1 MGANYFEQLGRE
13 LLQQKRLMDKL
24 KEENRE
30 LRRQLA
36 ELREGRGI
44 FLKIGDQ
51 RFALL
56 AGEAAVAHENN
67 TIRADNKDTS
77 VRRTD
82 NPAPQLEKRVTED
95 TLKHSRAEQESVPI
109 EAAKTK
115 EVPFL
120 EEVMLDE
127 FASALTNPIPGAP
140 ATSGPKEKQKNAY
153 EEQRRLRQ
161 DLQGSYI
168 LE

>member
-1 MGANYFEQLGRE
+1 MGENYFEQLGRE

-56 AGEAAVAHENN
+56 ANGETVALENN
-67 TIRADNKDTS
+67 MDNTDPSIRRAGNS
-77 VRRTD
+77 
-82 NPAPQLEKRVTED
+82 APLSEKSAAEE
-95 TLKHSRAEQESVPI
+95 TLQRSRKEKEPVPV
-109 EAAKTK
+109 ETAKAK

-127 FASALTNPIPGAP
+127 FASALTNPVPSTP
-140 ATSGPKEKQKNAY
+140 TTPGPKEKQKNAY
-153 EEQRRLRQ
+153 EEQKRLRQ

>member
-1 MGANYFEQLGRE
+1 MGTNYFEQLGKE
-13 LLQQKRLMDKL
+13 ILHQKRLMDKL
-24 KEENRE
+24 EEENRE
-30 LRRQLA
+30 LRLQLA

-44 FLKIGDQ
+44 FIKIGD
-51 RFALL
+51 RYIPLL
-56 AGEAAVAHENN
+56 ANGDESASP
-67 TIRADNKDTS
+67 NKATQSKQSDVEDTPG
-77 VRRTD
+77 RIT
-82 NPAPQLEKRVTED
+82 NLAAPQLEKKEPAPV
-95 TLKHSRAEQESVPI
+95 EST
-109 EAAKTK
+109 KTQ

-127 FASALTNPIPGAP
+127 FASALTNPAP
-140 ATSGPKEKQKNAY
+140 TNPAPTMPKPKDAQKNVY

>member
-1 MGANYFEQLGRE
+1 MGANYFERLGRE
-13 LLQQKRLMDKL
+13 ILQQKRLMDKL
-24 KEENRE
+24 EEENRE
-30 LRRQLA
+30 LRRQLT

-44 FLKIGDQ
+44 FIKIGDQ

-56 AGEAAVAHENN
+56 ASGEEPASENN
-67 TIRADNKDTS
+67 STQSKLSDDTDTPIRITS
-77 VRRTD
+77 IA
-82 NPAPQLEKRVTED
+82 APQSEK
-95 TLKHSRAEQESVPI
+95 SSAAETFKRTREEKEPTPV

-127 FASALTNPIPGAP
+127 FASALTNPVPTTAE
-140 ATSGPKEKQKNAY
+140 PKEKPKNAY

-161 DLQGSYI
+161 DLRGSYI

>member
-1 MGANYFEQLGRE
+1 MGDNYFERLGRE
-13 LLQQKRLMDKL
+13 ILQQKRHMDKL
-24 KEENRE
+24 EEENRE

-56 AGEAAVAHENN
+56 ANEATTPENN
-67 TIRADNKDTS
+67 ITQADNQDTTA
-77 VRRTD
+77 RRTG
-82 NPAPQLEKRVTED
+82 NITPQSEKSGAKE
-95 TLKHSRAEQESVPI
+95 TLKRSREEKETAPV

-127 FASALTNPIPGAP
+127 FASALTNPVANTPTTA
-140 ATSGPKEKQKNAY
+140 GPKEKQKSVY
-153 EEQRRLRQ
+153 EEQKRLRQ

>member
-1 MGANYFEQLGRE
+1 MGDNYFERLGRE

-56 AGEAAVAHENN
+56 ANGEAAALENN
-67 TIRADNKDTS
+67 MDNTDTS
-77 VRRTD
+77 IKITGKS
-82 NPAPQLEKRVTED
+82 ATLSEKSTAEE
-95 TLKHSRAEQESVPI
+95 TLQRGREEKEPVPV
-109 EAAKTK
+109 EAAKAK

-127 FASALTNPIPGAP
+127 FASALTNPVPGIPTTA
-140 ATSGPKEKQKNAY
+140 GPKEKQKNAY

>member
-1 MGANYFEQLGRE
+1 MGDNYFERLGRE
-13 LLQQKRLMDKL
+13 LLQQKRHMDKL

-56 AGEAAVAHENN
+56 ANGEMAAQENN
-67 TIRADNKDTS
+67 TTQSDNKDTYS
-77 VRRTD
+77 RRAGNSAPLSEKRAEEETLTRPRGEKE
-82 NPAPQLEKRVTED
+82 PAPG
-95 TLKHSRAEQESVPI
+95 

-127 FASALTNPIPGAP
+127 FATALTNPMQS
-140 ATSGPKEKQKNAY
+140 TTGPKEKQKNPY

>member
-1 MGANYFEQLGRE
+1 MGENYFERLGRE

-24 KEENRE
+24 EEENRE

-56 AGEAAVAHENN
+56 ANREAAAPENN
-67 TIRADNKDTS
+67 TDNTDTS
-77 VRRTD
+77 IRRIG
-82 NPAPQLEKRVTED
+82 NSAPLSEKSAAEE
-95 TLKHSRAEQESVPI
+95 TLTHSREEKEPVPA

-127 FASALTNPIPGAP
+127 FASALTNPVPGITTTA
-140 ATSGPKEKQKNAY
+140 GPKEKPKNAY
-153 EEQRRLRQ
+153 EEQKRLRQ